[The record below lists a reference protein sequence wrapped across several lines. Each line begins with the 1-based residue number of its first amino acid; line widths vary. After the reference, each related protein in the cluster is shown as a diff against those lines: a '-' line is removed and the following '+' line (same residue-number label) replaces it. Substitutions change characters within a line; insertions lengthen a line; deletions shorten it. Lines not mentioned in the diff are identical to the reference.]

1 MSRDTNREGLLLPIA
16 IPVAALVAIGSV
28 LYLFSRVLLR
38 VQPHA
43 ATIVALVVAASI
55 LGIATFVA
63 SRRQVTSGTTLSML
77 GGILGVAMLAG
88 GLALIIA
95 PPKVEVAKPVVQ
107 LVAPPDAS
115 TKGYSTDALTAP
127 ANTAF
132 SLEFDNQ
139 EKGVQHNV
147 VIASQDGSQTF
158 FDGALTTGPSKTTY
172 DVDALPAGTYSFYCK
187 VHPTTM
193 KGTLTVSE
201 APPPSGGGTG
211 GGLTVVAKN
220 LAFDTKE
227 IDLAAGVETKLT
239 FQNQDAGTQH
249 NIAIFTDDS
258 LQTVLFRGDL
268 VTGPNSLEYTIPAL
282 DPGTYYFHCDVHPT
296 MNGTVVVK
304 DTGTGGTGTG
314 SSSPSSASSSS
325 SASGSASMSM
335 SMAPSASASPA
346 A

>member
-1 MSRDTNREGLLLPIA
+1 MSRDGNREGLLLPIA
-16 IPVAALVAIGSV
+16 IPVAALVVIGTA
-28 LYLFSRVLLR
+28 LFLFSRVLLR
-38 VQPHA
+38 VQQHA

-55 LGIATFVA
+55 LAIATFVA
-63 SRRQVTSGTTLSML
+63 SRRQVTSGTVLSMV
-77 GGILGVAMLAG
+77 GGIVGVAMVAG
-88 GLALIIA
+88 GLALMIA

-107 LVAPPDAS
+107 LAAPPSAS
-115 TKGYSTDALTAP
+115 TKGFSTDTLSAP

-132 SLEFDNQ
+132 SIEFDNQ
-139 EKGVQHNV
+139 ETGVQHNV

-172 DVDALPAGTYSFYCK
+172 DVDPLAPGTYSFFCK

-193 KGTLTVSE
+193 KGTLTVAE
-201 APPPSGGGTG
+201 AAQPSGGGGGGG

-239 FQNQDAGTQH
+239 FENQDAGTPH

-258 LQTVLFRGDL
+258 LQDVLFRGEL
-268 VTGPNSLEYTIPAL
+268 VTGPASVDYTIPPL

-304 DTGTGGTGTG
+304 DTGTGGSGAG
-314 SSSPSSASSSS
+314 
-325 SASGSASMSM
+325 SGSASASASAPASASM
-335 SMAPSASASPA
+335 SMAPSGSASPA
-346 A
+346 G